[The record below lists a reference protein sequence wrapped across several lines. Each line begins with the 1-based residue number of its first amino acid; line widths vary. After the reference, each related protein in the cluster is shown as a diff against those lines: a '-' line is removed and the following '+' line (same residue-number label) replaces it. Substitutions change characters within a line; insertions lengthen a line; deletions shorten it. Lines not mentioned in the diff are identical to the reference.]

1 MHVLLLA
8 RDVRLASGVKEWLD
22 RRHVGLTCLLE
33 IAERTATMRAVTQ
46 LQPSAVVVVCRDPD
60 LLVMQLSRQLG
71 LGLVAPPPRFI
82 VVAEHVECDDRVA
95 LLDGG
100 ADAVLQPVDPGA
112 VERWLYSCDGRSPA
126 SGGYRGPDLSI
137 DADGETVFVRGRRVA
152 LTPREAALL
161 RLLVHHRDGAVNRR
175 KLEQS
180 LWGILRSRTLDVHI
194 ARLRKKLGPA
204 GRQIQTV
211 VKFGYRYV
219 EPAS

>member
-1 MHVLLLA
+1 MNVLLLGQ
-8 RDVRLASGVKEWLD
+8 DMRLASTVKEWLD

-33 IAERTATMRAVTQ
+33 IADQTATVRAVTQ
-46 LQPSAVVVVCRDPD
+46 LEPSGVVIVCRVPD

-71 LGLVAPPPRFI
+71 LGLVAPPRFI
-82 VVAEHVECDDRVA
+82 VATEHVEGADRVA
-95 LLDGG
+95 LLDRG
-100 ADAVLQPVDPGA
+100 ADAVLQPVDPRA
-112 VERWLYSCDGRSPA
+112 VERWLYSCQGRSPV
-126 SGGYRGPDLSI
+126 SGGYRGTDLAI
-137 DADGETVFVRGRRVA
+137 EADGETVFVRGRQVA

-161 RLLVHHRDGAVNRR
+161 RLLVHNRGGAVNRR

-180 LWGILRSRTLDVHI
+180 LWGVLRSRTLDVHI

-219 EPAS
+219 EPAP